1 MRFVHSTIAIFF
13 ILFIFLGNAGLR
25 VFKHA
30 CEQDGVFTSYII
42 QVDDHCGE
50 HEAELPECC
59 QKEEKKDCCSDE
71 VDIYTVDFDFFQDH
85 DLSFNLIF
93 LPNESHSVVWNE
105 FIATSADKEQFVLR
119 PPPDKKAGREILILH
134 QVFRI

>member
-1 MRFVHSTIAIFF
+1 MRFVHSAIAIFF
-13 ILFIFLGNAGLR
+13 VLFIFLGNVGLR

-50 HEAELPECC
+50 HEVELPECC

-71 VDIYTVDFDFFQDH
+71 VAIYPVDFDFFQDY
-85 DLSFNLIF
+85 DLSFDLIF
-93 LPNESHSVVWNE
+93 LPNEAHTVVWKE
-105 FIATSADKEQFVLR
+105 FIASPADKEKLVLR
-119 PPPDKKAGREILILH
+119 PPPDEKTGREILILN

>member
-1 MRFVHSTIAIFF
+1 MRIIHSAIAIFF
-13 ILFIFLGNAGLR
+13 VLFIFLGNAGLR

-50 HEAELPECC
+50 HEVELPECC

-71 VDIYTVDFDFFQDH
+71 VDIYPVDFDFFQEYE
-85 DLSFNLIF
+85 LSFNLVFIPTE
-93 LPNESHSVVWNE
+93 LPSIVWNE
-105 FIATSADKEQFVLR
+105 FIASSIEKEQFVLR
-119 PPPDKKAGREILILH
+119 PPPDSRTGREILILN

>member
-1 MRFVHSTIAIFF
+1 MRFVHSAIAILFV
-13 ILFIFLGNAGLR
+13 LFIFLGNAGLR

-30 CEQDGVFTSYII
+30 CEKDGVFTSYII

-50 HEAELPECC
+50 HEVELPVCC

-71 VDIYTVDFDFFQDH
+71 VDIYPVDFEFFQDQ
-85 DLSFNLIF
+85 DVSFNLF
-93 LPNESHSVVWNE
+93 YLPNEQPSVVWDE
-105 FIATSADKEQFVLR
+105 VFASASNIERFVLR
-119 PPPDKKAGREILILH
+119 PPPDGKNGRDILIFN